1 MLAWVRKTMGQ
12 SRIEV
17 FRMLLDGDER
27 RAQAANET
35 FEEAY
40 RLLVDE
46 GAVLPIPGA
55 IEAIKALRHA
65 GVKVA
70 LTTGFARAT
79 QEAIVSA
86 LGWWSEVDLVLSPA
100 DAGRGRP
107 FPDLVLVAAHRLGVD
122 DLTRVAV
129 VGDTPLDLIA
139 GKRAGAGLLIGVLTG
154 AGDRPALRAAGATQV
169 IGSLRIVVQ
178 QLSGATLPNVAA
190 PWWLLV
196 PLPGGRASYSAPVF
210 LIALAGVVV
219 LTVFVVHRLYHRR
232 VRRAAPW
239 DCGFGGLNAR
249 MQDTAEGF
257 GQPIRHIFGALMA
270 VKREL
275 PSPFD
280 PQPRYRVTVGDRLWQ
295 SLYVPLGGLVQRVA
309 DAFAWLQQGRIATYL
324 LYSFVTLIVL
334 LALML

>member
-1 MLAWVRKTMGQ
+1 MTEWRLACLDMAGTTIRDEGLVEQAFTVAFAGQGVAPGTQEHERMLAWVRKTMGQ

-40 RLLVDE
+40 GLLVDE

-86 LGWWSEVDLVLSPA
+86 LGWWSEIELVLSPA
-100 DAGRGRP
+100 DVGRGRP

-122 DLTRVAV
+122 DVGQVAV

-169 IGSLRIVVQ
+169 IGSL
-178 QLSGATLPNVAA
+178 G
-190 PWWLLV
+190 
-196 PLPGGRASYSAPVF
+196 
-210 LIALAGVVV
+210 
-219 LTVFVVHRLYHRR
+219 
-232 VRRAAPW
+232 
-239 DCGFGGLNAR
+239 
-249 MQDTAEGF
+249 
-257 GQPIRHIFGALMA
+257 
-270 VKREL
+270 EL
-275 PSPFD
+275 P
-280 PQPRYRVTVGDRLWQ
+280 RL
-295 SLYVPLGGLVQRVA
+295 LK
-309 DAFAWLQQGRIATYL
+309 IE
-324 LYSFVTLIVL
+324 
-334 LALML
+334 

>member
-86 LGWWSEVDLVLSPA
+86 LGWWSEIELVLSPA
-100 DAGRGRP
+100 DVGRGRP

-122 DLTRVAV
+122 DVGQVAV

-169 IGSLRIVVQ
+169 IGSL
-178 QLSGATLPNVAA
+178 G
-190 PWWLLV
+190 
-196 PLPGGRASYSAPVF
+196 
-210 LIALAGVVV
+210 
-219 LTVFVVHRLYHRR
+219 
-232 VRRAAPW
+232 
-239 DCGFGGLNAR
+239 
-249 MQDTAEGF
+249 
-257 GQPIRHIFGALMA
+257 
-270 VKREL
+270 EL
-275 PSPFD
+275 P
-280 PQPRYRVTVGDRLWQ
+280 RL
-295 SLYVPLGGLVQRVA
+295 LK
-309 DAFAWLQQGRIATYL
+309 IE
-324 LYSFVTLIVL
+324 
-334 LALML
+334 